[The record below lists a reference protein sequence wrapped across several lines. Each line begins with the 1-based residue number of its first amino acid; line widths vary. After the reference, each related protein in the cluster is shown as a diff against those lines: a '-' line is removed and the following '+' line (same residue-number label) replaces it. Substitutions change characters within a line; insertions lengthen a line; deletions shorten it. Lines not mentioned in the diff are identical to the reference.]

1 MRVVNRRFREI
12 CDLSP
17 ELVVPGTTFEE
28 VLGLSVAA
36 GNHGC
41 QTVPDLLAEPENCLL
56 HNESGNYLQSR
67 QMRHLP
73 LPQVRQMMIGPAS
86 FMI

>member
-1 MRVVNRRFREI
+1 MVEI
-12 CDLSP
+12 RIQ
-17 ELVVPGTTFEE
+17 ELEDALLRMPVPY
-28 VLGLSVAA
+28 
-36 GNHGC
+36 
-41 QTVPDLLAEPENCLL
+41 LLAEPENCLL